1 MRIDRLLV
9 IGCCLAATTFFAG
22 CYKPNETAEIKSGS
36 GGSAKPKA
44 SGPPIIVGTDI
55 PDDSNSARMRTVPT
69 AELLEEARKE
79 EARKIEARK
88 AAAAASASATA
99 GASTSQPSAT
109 TPTATGAK
117 PTGSSASSPN
127 ATGTPV
133 AAAAPGASPSATRQ
147 FERPPMKPPVE
158 LAAAEVRQ
166 SRSPPPR
173 TRVLAA
179 PQAAGDVVGITFD
192 SLMFDM
198 KPTDP
203 FSPTMLSDAVRGLFD
218 KKVKIRGY
226 FWPGVPF
233 EKGIT
238 NFILVRDDKGC
249 CFGPGALIYD
259 NVMVSMA
266 PGKTANFTTRP
277 IAVEGVLTYREDR
290 PGRNDSPVSIY
301 HLEAQSVE

>member
-9 IGCCLAATTFFAG
+9 VGCCLAATTFFAG
-22 CYKPNETAEIKSGS
+22 CYKPNETAEIKSGT
-36 GGSAKPKA
+36 GGSANPKA
-44 SGPPIIVGTDI
+44 SGPPIVVGTDI
-55 PDDSNSARMRTVPT
+55 PDDSNSARLRTVT
-69 AELLEEARKE
+69 AADLLEEARKE
-79 EARKIEARK
+79 GIRKEEARLK
-88 AAAAASASATA
+88 AAAAAPSATANSTATVPQASAGPSASATA
-99 GASTSQPSAT
+99 AAT
-109 TPTATGAK
+109 PKA
-117 PTGSSASSPN
+117 SASAS
-127 ATGTPV
+127 AS
-133 AAAAPGASPSATRQ
+133 ASPSATKTAA
-147 FERPPMKPPVE
+147 FDPYIRPPMKPPAE
-158 LAAAEVRQ
+158 LAMAEVRQ

-179 PQAAGDVVGITFD
+179 PQAAGDVIGITFD

-203 FSPTMLSDAVRGLFD
+203 FSPTLLNDTVRGLFD

-226 FWPGVPF
+226 FWPAVPY

-259 NVMVSMA
+259 NIIVSMA

-277 IAVEGVLTYREDR
+277 IAVEGVLRYKENRVLPTE
-290 PGRNDSPVSIY
+290 PLTSIY
-301 HLEAQSVE
+301 HLEAQSAE

>member
-9 IGCCLAATTFFAG
+9 VGCCLTAATFLAG
-22 CYKPNETAEIKSGS
+22 CYKPNETAETKSGS

-44 SGPPIIVGTDI
+44 SGPPIVVGTDI
-55 PDDSNSARMRTVPT
+55 PDDSNSGRLRTVSA

-79 EARKIEARK
+79 GIRKEEARLK
-88 AAAAASASATA
+88 AAAAATASSTAPQANATPSASGPSATGTSVA
-99 GASTSQPSAT
+99 ASLPSAT
-109 TPTATGAK
+109 T
-117 PTGSSASSPN
+117 
-127 ATGTPV
+127 
-133 AAAAPGASPSATRQ
+133 SATRT
-147 FERPPMKPPVE
+147 FVRPAFKPAAE
-158 LAAAEVRQ
+158 LASAEIRT
-166 SRSPPPR
+166 SRSPIAKSKGTPPPR
-173 TRVLAA
+173 ERVLPA
-179 PQAAGDVVGITFD
+179 PATGGDVIGITFD

-203 FSPTMLSDAVRGLFD
+203 FSPTLLNDAVRALFD

-226 FWPGVPF
+226 FWPAVPY

-259 NVMVSMA
+259 NIIVSMA

-277 IAVEGVLTYREDR
+277 IAVEGVLRYKEDR
-290 PGRNDSPVSIY
+290 VLPTEPLTSIY
-301 HLEAQSVE
+301 HLEAQSAE